1 MKVWE
6 TIGKV
11 VAVLLCVGFILCGV
25 GIIFIGV
32 EADRKE
38 QTTVEQ
44 TVEENQL
51 IEATVVGV
59 GAEYTPSLKLP
70 ILCQDRKGKYWKTE
84 ISGTPSKGQNVV
96 LEIEN
101 EKVKTVWIK

>member
-38 QTTVEQ
+38 QTTIAQ

-84 ISGTPSKGQNVV
+84 ISGCMSKGQNVV

-101 EKVKTVWIK
+101 DKVKTVWIK

>member
-38 QTTVEQ
+38 QTTIEQ